1 MNKEAKIRDFLRG
14 SKNLIS
20 TVIGSG
26 RAIANLPKE
35 KSSWNIVENFKNG
48 LKELQTINSKDKK
61 NSAKTIYRTI
71 ENYGKT
77 QEPSKHLLA
86 KGIGIGGVG
95 VYGANKLFG
104 KKQEKKADWFNKKS
118 LQEVQQQAEKIKNLE
133 KQLKF
138 RNGVII
144 GGLGTAGVT
153 GGGYALKNYLE
164 KQKQEQQTF

>member
-61 NSAKTIYRTI
+61 I
-71 ENYGKT
+71 
-77 QEPSKHLLA
+77 PL
-86 KGIGIGGVG
+86 
-95 VYGANKLFG
+95 KLFI
-104 KKQEKKADWFNKKS
+104 E
-118 LQEVQQQAEKIKNLE
+118 L
-133 KQLKF
+133 
-138 RNGVII
+138 
-144 GGLGTAGVT
+144 
-153 GGGYALKNYLE
+153 
-164 KQKQEQQTF
+164 